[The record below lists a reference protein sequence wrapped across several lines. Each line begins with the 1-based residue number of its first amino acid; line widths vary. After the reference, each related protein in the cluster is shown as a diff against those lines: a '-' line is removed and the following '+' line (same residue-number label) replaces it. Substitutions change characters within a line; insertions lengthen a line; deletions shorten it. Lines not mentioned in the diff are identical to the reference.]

1 MKTITRRNNWRTLSD
16 SEIEKAMPWMKI
28 THRYRMSVAI
38 GLLLM
43 FGIPVIAF
51 PVLRIVNSGWMEFL
65 KTAWIYICA
74 VPFIFIAVYFIVDYS
89 RKMKCFAKGEFQA
102 ANVTVSEKAHRTAHR
117 NHYYAIYVSG
127 LYVDNKAVKRMF
139 KVSRWIYNHVEYG
152 DRALVIKY
160 NYKKLKDPLAD
171 LDFIPAIES

>member
-1 MKTITRRNNWRTLSD
+1 
-16 SEIEKAMPWMKI
+16 MKI

-43 FGIPVIAF
+43 FGIPVLAF
-51 PVLRIVNSGWMEFL
+51 LVLRIVNSGWTEFL
-65 KTAWIYICA
+65 KTAWIYIFA
-74 VPFIFIAVYFIVDYS
+74 VLFNFIAVYFIVDYS

-117 NHYYAIYVSG
+117 YHYYAVYVSR

-160 NYKKLKDPLAD
+160 NYQKLKDPLAD
-171 LDFIPAIES
+171 LDFIPAIED

>member
-1 MKTITRRNNWRTLSD
+1 MQTITRRNNWRTLSD

-51 PVLRIVNSGWMEFL
+51 PVLRIVNSGWTEFL

-102 ANVTVSEKAHRTAHR
+102 TNVTVSEKAFNREYR
-117 NHYYAIYVSG
+117 NHYYAVYVSG
-127 LYVDNKAVKRMF
+127 LYANNKAVKKKF
-139 KVSRWIYNHVEYG
+139 KVSRWIYKYVESG
-152 DRALVIKY
+152 DRALVIRY

-171 LDFIPAIES
+171 LDFIPAIED